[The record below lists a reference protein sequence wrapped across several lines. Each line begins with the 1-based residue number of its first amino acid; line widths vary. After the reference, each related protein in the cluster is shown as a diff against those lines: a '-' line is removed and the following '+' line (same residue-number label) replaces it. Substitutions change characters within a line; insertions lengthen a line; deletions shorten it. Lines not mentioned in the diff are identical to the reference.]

1 MNESNNEFVSSRGIL
16 KSCDYFSNTPRSSIR
31 QLINYPKY
39 NILESLYT
47 PTIYICG
54 SAVPHFIVSLLPLQK
69 HPFILVSGD
78 CDETIPN
85 DILDEKYLTSLLNNT
100 LLKHWFS
107 QNMVMKHPK
116 ITCIP
121 IGLDYHTM
129 TTKQIWGAITNTETQ
144 EYNLKK
150 IIEKSKH
157 FSERDIKCYSNYHFS
172 MNTKHAYDRKDAL
185 KNIPKDLMY
194 YEENHIPRIVSWN
207 KQKDY
212 AFVISPHGGGFDCHR
227 TWEALVLGCIPI
239 VKKSNIDILYENLP
253 VLIVDKWEDITFE
266 LLEQTINAFKSQ
278 EFRLEKLTLKYWM
291 DLIRSYKEL

>member
-16 KSCDYFSNTPRSSIR
+16 KSCDYFSTTPHSSIR
-31 QLINYPKY
+31 QLINYPHY
-39 NILESLYT
+39 NILESLNT
-47 PTIYICG
+47 PVIYICG
-54 SAVPHFIVSLLPLQK
+54 SAVPHFIALLLPLQK
-69 HPFILVSGD
+69 KPFILVSGD

-85 DILDEKYLTSLLNNT
+85 DILNQTHLTAFLNNP

-107 QNMVMKHPK
+107 QNMVMQHPK

-129 TTKQIWGAITNTETQ
+129 TTKLIWGPITNTETQ
-144 EYNLKK
+144 EHILKK

-157 FSERDIKCYSNYHFS
+157 FSERNIKCYANYHFS
-172 MNTKHAYDRKDAL
+172 MNTKHAYDRRDAL
-185 KNIPKDLMY
+185 KNIHNDLMY

-239 VKKSNIDILYENLP
+239 VKKSNIDVLYEHLP
-253 VLIVDKWEDITFE
+253 VLIVDKWEDVTLE
-266 LLEQTINAFKSQ
+266 LLQQTINTFKSQ
-278 EFRLEKLTLKYWM
+278 EFQFEKLTLKYWM
-291 DLIRSYKEL
+291 DLIFSYK

>member
-31 QLINYPKY
+31 QLINYPQY

-157 FSERDIKCYSNYHFS
+157 FSERDIK
-172 MNTKHAYDRKDAL
+172 
-185 KNIPKDLMY
+185 
-194 YEENHIPRIVSWN
+194 
-207 KQKDY
+207 
-212 AFVISPHGGGFDCHR
+212 
-227 TWEALVLGCIPI
+227 
-239 VKKSNIDILYENLP
+239 
-253 VLIVDKWEDITFE
+253 
-266 LLEQTINAFKSQ
+266 
-278 EFRLEKLTLKYWM
+278 
-291 DLIRSYKEL
+291 